1 MLIIV
6 NCHVLSWRILKTL
19 SIKKYS
25 IEEGILIND
34 NLIYESLK
42 VIISNPQLAE
52 KFIVKCKNL
61 LSNTISILRHKIK
74 INR

>member
-1 MLIIV
+1 MWLNIV

-25 IEEGILIND
+25 IEEGID

-74 INR
+74 INK

>member
-25 IEEGILIND
+25 IEEGID

-74 INR
+74 INK

>member
-1 MLIIV
+1 MWLNIV

-25 IEEGILIND
+25 IEEGID

>member
-6 NCHVLSWRILKTL
+6 NCHCHVLSWRILKTL

-25 IEEGILIND
+25 IEEGID

-74 INR
+74 IKK

>member
-1 MLIIV
+1 M
-6 NCHVLSWRILKTL
+6 SRIELENIKNFV
-19 SIKKYS
+19 KKYS
-25 IEEGILIND
+25 IEEGID

-74 INR
+74 INK

>member
-1 MLIIV
+1 MLIII

-25 IEEGILIND
+25 IEEGID

>member
-19 SIKKYS
+19 SIKKYG
-25 IEEGILIND
+25 IEEGID

>member
-25 IEEGILIND
+25 IEEGID